1 MYITNCTAKMKRMKK
16 YNSILIVVMLA
27 FGILSCNKQLDLPAD
42 GRISLANVFNDYNQ
56 VRGYLNSCYGYC
68 PAPYMDRASYTDE
81 AQDADDITAGSK
93 YSIWYSGSVTGS
105 DYASYSSDGSPWTN
119 LYIGIR
125 KCNTFIEGMKTA
137 QVIAGEDEKQGWV
150 AQAKTLRALY
160 YLQLIKRYNAVP
172 LITAPYEIEHDFSSD
187 RKATFSE
194 VVTQI
199 LTDCNEALAAPNSAS
214 GFSWQIY
221 DNQFGIMHRAIPYAI
236 MSQAVTY
243 AASPLF
249 SDGTYTWDKALEITS
264 EALYQCAANGYTL
277 FDVFSGAGEAQ
288 NIYASYFLTSSNDRR
303 AVDKETIYQGGA
315 QMQVWKYAGLPS
327 TDGVDKAGPCPT
339 QDLVDAYEMANGEP
353 AILGYSDAAHLVPII
368 NPASG
373 YDPANPYEGRDP
385 RFYASIYYNGALRH
399 LDQPSGYTIQTYAGG
414 NEGIATDDRKHT
426 RTGYYLRKF
435 NSHRSGIS
443 NQSDGAIR
451 LFRYAE
457 LIMNFAE
464 AAYQTVGPD
473 ATVTVNGYSL
483 SAKEAVDAIRARA
496 GMPALPAGLTS
507 EEFEKRYRNERRVE
521 FAFEEHRFF
530 DVRRWKVLDQTDKFV
545 TGMRITKSGA
555 DLTYTRFKFSDRNS
569 SSVKWLLYPIDQS
582 EVNKMMG
589 LAGENWQNPEW

>member
-1 MYITNCTAKMKRMKK
+1 MKK
-16 YNSILIVVMLA
+16 YNNIVMVVIVA

-42 GRISLANVFNDYNQ
+42 GRISLAAVFNDYNQ

-68 PAPYMDRASYTDE
+68 PPPYMDRASYTDE
-81 AQDADDITAGSK
+81 AQDADDITPGSK
-93 YSIWYSGSVTGS
+93 YSVWYGGNVTSS
-105 DYASYSSDGSPWTN
+105 DYANYSSDGSPWTS

-137 QVIAGEDEKQGWV
+137 QVIAGDDEKAGWV

-160 YLQLIKRYNAVP
+160 YLQLIKRYNSVP
-172 LITAPYEIEHDFSSD
+172 IVTVPYEIGYDYSKD
-187 RKATFSE
+187 KKATFSA

-199 LTDCNEALAAPNSAS
+199 ITDCNEALAAPNSAS
-214 GFSWQIY
+214 GFSWEIY
-221 DNQFGIMHRAIPYAI
+221 DNQFGIMSRAVPYAI

-249 SDGTYTWDKALEITS
+249 SDGVYTWEKALEVTS
-264 EALYQCAANGYTL
+264 EALYQCTANGYKL
-277 FDVFSGAGEAQ
+277 FDVFSGAAEAQ
-288 NIYASYFLTSSNDRR
+288 NVYATYFLTSSNDRR
-303 AVDKETIYQGGA
+303 AVDKETIYQAGG
-315 QMQVWKYAGLPS
+315 QMQIWKYAGLPS
-327 TDGVDKAGPCPT
+327 TEGMDKAGPCPT
-339 QDLVDAYEMANGEP
+339 QGLIDAYEMDNGEP
-353 AILGYSDAAHLVPII
+353 AILGYSDANHLVPII
-368 NPASG
+368 NAASG
-373 YDPANPYEGRDP
+373 YDPLNPYEGRDP
-385 RFYASIYYNGALRH
+385 RFYASIYYNDAVRH
-399 LDQPSGYTIQTYAGG
+399 LDNPGGYKIETYVGG
-414 NEGIATDDRKHT
+414 NEGISTTDRKHT

-457 LIMNFAE
+457 LLMNFAE

-473 ATVTVNGYSL
+473 AVVTVNGVSIT
-483 SAKEAVDAIRARA
+483 AREAINMIRARA
-496 GMPALPAGLTS
+496 GIPGLPSGLTE
-507 EEFEKRYRNERRVE
+507 EEFEWRYRNERRVE

-530 DVRRWKVLDQTDKFV
+530 DVRRWKILDQTDKFV
-545 TGMRITKSGA
+545 TGMRITKSGST
-555 DLTYTRFKFSDRNS
+555 LTYNRFKFNDRNCFS
-569 SSVKWLLYPIDQS
+569 TRWLLYPIDQS

>member
-1 MYITNCTAKMKRMKK
+1 MKK
-16 YNSILIVVMLA
+16 YNNIVTGVLIA
-27 FGILSCNKQLDLPAD
+27 FITLSCNKKLDLPAD

-68 PAPYMDRASYTDE
+68 PAPYMDRSSYTDE
-81 AQDADDITAGSK
+81 AEDADDITAGSK
-93 YSIWYSGSVTGS
+93 YSIWYGGNVTSS

-137 QVIAGEDEKQGWV
+137 GVIAGEDEKQGWI

-160 YLQLIKRYNAVP
+160 YLQLIKRYESVP
-172 LITAPYEIEHDFSSD
+172 VITIPYEIDYDFSNDKKS
-187 RKATFSE
+187 TFSE

-199 LTDCNEALAAPNSAS
+199 LKDCSDALAAPNNAS
-214 GFSWQIY
+214 GFSWEIQA
-221 DNQFGIMHRAIPYAI
+221 NQFGIMSRAVPYAI

-249 SDGTYTWDKALEITS
+249 SDGTYTWQNALDITS
-264 EALYQCAANGYTL
+264 EALYQCTANGYKL
-277 FDVFSGAGEAQ
+277 FDVYSGANEAQ
-288 NIYASYFLTSSNDRR
+288 NVYATYFLTSSNDLR
-303 AVDKETIYQGGA
+303 AVDKETIYQGGV

-327 TDGVDKAGPCPT
+327 TDGVDKAGPCPS
-339 QDLVDAYEMANGEP
+339 QDLIDAYEMANGEP
-353 AILGYSDAAHLVPII
+353 AILGYSDANHLVPVI
-368 NPASG
+368 NPVSG
-373 YDPANPYEGRDP
+373 YDPQNPYEGRDP
-385 RFYASIYYNGALRH
+385 RFYASVYYNGALRH
-399 LDQPSGYTIQTYAGG
+399 LDQPAGYTIETYAGG

-426 RTGYYLRKF
+426 RTGYYMRKF

-457 LIMNFAE
+457 LLMNFAE

-473 ATVTVNGYSL
+473 EEVTVNGASL
-483 SAKEAVDAIRARA
+483 SAREAVNMIRARA
-496 GMPALPAGLTS
+496 GMPELPAGLTA
-507 EEFEKRYRNERRVE
+507 EEFENRYRNERRIE

-530 DVRRWKVLDQTDKFV
+530 DVRRWKILDQTDKFL
-545 TGMRITKSGA
+545 TGMRITKSGSA
-555 DLTYTRFKFSDRNS
+555 LTYTRFRFPDRNCS
-569 SSVKWLLYPIDQS
+569 SAKWLLYPIDQS

-589 LAGENWQNPEW
+589 RTGINWQNPEW